1 MIFFFVY
8 FRMFTW
14 RLNFL
19 MISVRSS
26 AKNSGRASP
35 GREGEGQTQR
45 PTHRVDKASLSLVI
59 LGGSASCPSL
69 RSSQL
74 SQGSSAESFL
84 PLFLRQDRRGAP
96 SPTRRLAGSCTVFVH
111 FVTADQLIH

>member
-35 GREGEGQTQR
+35 GHEGEGQTLR
-45 PTHRVDKASLSLVI
+45 PTHGVDKACLSLVI
-59 LGGSASCPSL
+59 LGGSVSCPSL
-69 RSSQL
+69 RSSQ
-74 SQGSSAESFL
+74 GSLAESFL
-84 PLFLRQDRRGAP
+84 PLFLRQDRRGSP